1 MTIFNNTFKWIIPL
15 LLMCTS
21 VCLAESVASGSEEIY
36 ARYCASCHGRQ
47 LESFRSRTWT
57 MDKTETAISAIVK
70 NGIENKGM
78 PSFSAALNDQQIKEL
93 AQYILLES
101 EKTIDSAGQQ
111 DVFSTEEFRVSMES
125 VFTEASVPWDIES
138 LPDSSLLIADRDGDL
153 FLLRADGKSSLVAG
167 VPAVHNKGQGGLMD
181 LCLHPDFNNNQRLF
195 FSYSKPVTEDG
206 KNLSTTAVCSA
217 TLKGSQLTDVKE
229 IFEAK
234 PYFPTNHHY
243 GCRMVFD
250 HKGYLYISIGDRGKE
265 NENPQNLKSD
275 CGKVHRLREDGS
287 IPEDNPFYQVPGVN
301 KSIFTYG
308 HRNPQGMAVHPVTGT
323 IWENEH
329 GPKGGDE
336 VNLLKAGANYGWPVT
351 TYGINYNGTIITTET
366 TREGILNP
374 EVVWIPSIAPCD
386 AVFVN
391 SDMYYPWKGDYLV
404 PSLSFG
410 YLNRC
415 HIKND
420 KVSSQEKLFEEIGRM
435 RSIEQAVD
443 GYLYIGLENPGRVLR
458 IRPLW

>member
-1 MTIFNNTFKWIIPL
+1 MIVFSSACKWSPL
-15 LLMCTS
+15 FFVLSTLFS
-21 VCLAESVASGSEEIY
+21 FIADAHAGSAEIY
-36 ARYCASCHGRQ
+36 AQYCASCHGRQ
-47 LESFRSRTWT
+47 MESFRLRKWT
-57 MDKTETAISAIVK
+57 IEKSEAAISAVVSK
-70 NGIENKGM
+70 GIENKGM
-78 PSFSAALNDQQIKEL
+78 PSFSASLNARQLKEL
-93 AQYILLES
+93 SQYILLES
-101 EKTIDSAGQQ
+101 EKPMESASQP
-111 DVFSTEEFRVSMES
+111 DIFSTQEFRVTMET

-153 FLLRADGKSSLVAG
+153 FILGQDVKTTAVAG

-181 LCLHPDFNNNQRLF
+181 LCLHPDFKSNRRLY
-195 FSYSKPVTEDG
+195 FSYSKPVTADG
-206 KNLSTTAVCSA
+206 KILSTTAVCSA
-217 TLKGSQLTDVKE
+217 TLQGNQLTDVRE

-243 GCRMVFD
+243 GCRLLFD
-250 HKGYLYISIGDRGKE
+250 NKGYLYISIGDRGKE
-265 NENPQNLKSD
+265 NENPQNLQSD
-275 CGKVHRLREDGS
+275 CGKVHRLKEDGS
-287 IPEDNPFYQVPGVN
+287 IPEDNPFYHVPGVN

-308 HRNPQGMAVHPVTGT
+308 HRNPQGMALHPVTGL
-323 IWENEH
+323 IWVNEH

-336 VNLLKAGANYGWPVT
+336 VNILKAGANYGWPVT

-366 TREGILNP
+366 TRDGILNP

-386 AVFVN
+386 AVFVS
-391 SDMYYPWKGDYLV
+391 SDLYYPWKGDYLV

-415 HIKND
+415 HTKDDEVI
-420 KVSSQEKLFEEIGRM
+420 SQEKLFEEIGRM